1 MVQYNVI
8 ILLQTTY
15 TNYKNTI
22 MEQMTVL
29 ITMLEQMTLLSAS
42 QYQQLQ
48 EDIFIIY
55 LSHVINLPNRILFFI
70 FHTVKKAIRP
80 ISYQYRF
87 FTCEK
92 YNQWALSR
100 ITH

>member
-8 ILLQTTY
+8 ILLQTTS
-15 TNYKNTI
+15 TNYKNKI

-29 ITMLEQMTLLSAS
+29 ITILEQITLLIAS

-55 LSHVINLPNRILFFI
+55 LSHVINLPNRIL
-70 FHTVKKAIRP
+70 
-80 ISYQYRF
+80 SYLY
-87 FTCEK
+87 FT
-92 YNQWALSR
+92 R
-100 ITH
+100 

>member
-29 ITMLEQMTLLSAS
+29 ITIPEQITLLIAS

-55 LSHVINLPNRILFFI
+55 LS
-70 FHTVKKAIRP
+70 P
-80 ISYQYRF
+80 IS
-87 FTCEK
+87 CNK
-92 YNQWALSR
+92 PSK
-100 ITH
+100 